1 MLDTDAVYAAVEK
14 VTREVC
20 GYCDVAAAVVP
31 PENRT
36 ASAAC
41 LLANGFDLEV

>member
-1 MLDTDAVYAAVEK
+1 MNTEAFHTAVEEIM
-14 VTREVC
+14 REARA
-20 GYCDVAAAVVP
+20 YSEAAAAVVP

>member
-1 MLDTDAVYAAVEK
+1 V
-14 VTREVC
+14 REVC
-20 GYCDVAAAVVP
+20 VCGTVAAAVVP

>member
-1 MLDTDAVYAAVEK
+1 MGTDAFHAAVEK
-14 VTREVC
+14 IMREVC